1 MSDTAPLSR
10 DQLIHAMSK
19 GEKPKD
25 QWRIGAEH
33 EKFGFA
39 KSTLRRPAYEGPGGI
54 KAMLD
59 GLTRLGCTPVLAGDH
74 VTALQRKNAE
84 GFSASISLEP
94 RGPLA
99 LP

>member
-33 EKFGFA
+33 EKFGFD

-59 GLTRLGCTPVLAGDH
+59 GLTRLGWTPVL
-74 VTALQRKNAE
+74 
-84 GFSASISLEP
+84 
-94 RGPLA
+94 
-99 LP
+99 